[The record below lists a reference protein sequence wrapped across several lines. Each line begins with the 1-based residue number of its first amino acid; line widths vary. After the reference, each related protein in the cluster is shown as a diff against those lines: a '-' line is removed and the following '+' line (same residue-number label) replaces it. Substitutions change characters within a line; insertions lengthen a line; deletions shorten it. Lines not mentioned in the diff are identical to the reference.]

1 MTSSSAAANEPKRSE
16 SFEIGQQGGR
26 ATAPQQ
32 VARPKIEAGA
42 NLTTLGICFAVG
54 IVIWLLGFTLDLTT
68 IDDNYCKDE
77 KNHGKAWPLFSIFV
91 ATIVGIILQ
100 PLPMGAVA
108 LMGLGVAMITKT
120 LTFAQAFIAM
130 SSNVPWIIVLAFFFS
145 RGFIKTGLGSRI
157 AYMFVANFGST
168 TLGLAYSMV
177 AAELLMAPA
186 IPSVSARAGGI
197 FMPLC
202 KALCEA
208 CGSKAGDGT
217 EKKMGSFLFQACFQ
231 CSVISSA
238 MFLTG
243 MAANPVS
250 QSEAKKIGES
260 IGQDLNISWGTW
272 AIGALLPGLVNIL
285 LTPLIFYVLDP
296 PEIKESPEA
305 PQDAR
310 RKLEDKGPLSRQE
323 VIMGVSLGFTVI
335 LWMTG
340 DIIGVDSISA
350 ALVGLSVL
358 LVAGVITWKDCL
370 LENSAWDTLTW
381 FGALIAMASSLNDF
395 GLIAWV
401 SSSLK
406 TSMEGLGLSWQASYL
421 ILLLFYFYSHY
432 IFASGVA
439 HILAMYSAFVK
450 VAIDLGAPPMVTV
463 MSFAFLSNIM
473 ACTTHFG
480 IGSAPSFFG
489 AGYTPVSVWW
499 KNGFILSLISLTVW
513 IVVGFSWWWVLG
525 YFGEPNHAHTPTRTT
540 MV

>member
-1 MTSSSAAANEPKRSE
+1 MTSAAAPPATERE
-16 SFEIGQQGGR
+16 SLEIG
-26 ATAPQQ
+26 
-32 VARPKIEAGA
+32 ARSAQAAASVKQKLEGA
-42 NLTTLGICFAVG
+42 NLKTLGICFAVG
-54 IVIWLLGFTLDLTT
+54 IVIWTLGFAIDLESLSE
-68 IDDNYCKDE
+68 NYCKS
-77 KNHGKAWPLFSIFV
+77 KQNYGKAWPLFAIFV

-120 LTFAQAFIAM
+120 LSFAQAFQAM

-157 AYMFVANFGST
+157 AYMFVAKFGST

-177 AAELLMAPA
+177 AAEFLMSPA

-217 EKKMGSFLFQACFQ
+217 EKKMGSFLFQTCFQ
-231 CSVISSA
+231 CSVISSS
-238 MFLTG
+238 MFLTA
-243 MAANPVS
+243 MAANPVA
-250 QSEAKKIGES
+250 QKVAIEVGES

-272 AIGALLPGLVNIL
+272 AVAAFLPGIVNISIV
-285 LTPLIFYVLDP
+285 PLVYYVLDP

-305 PQDAR
+305 PRDAQN
-310 RKLEDKGPLSRQE
+310 KLAEKGSLSTPE
-323 VIMGVSLGFTVI
+323 MIMGGSLFFTVI
-335 LWMTG
+335 LWMG
-340 DIIGVDSISA
+340 GEALKVDAISA

-358 LVAGVITWKDCL
+358 LVTGVISWKDCL

-381 FGALIAMASSLNDF
+381 FGALIAMASSLKDF
-395 GLIAWV
+395 GFIGWV
-401 SSSLK
+401 SNLVK
-406 TSMEGLGLSWQASYL
+406 TTMEGLGLSWQGAYL

-439 HILAMYSAFVK
+439 HILAMYGAFVK

-489 AGYTPVSVWW
+489 AGYAPVAVWW
-499 KNGFILSLISLTVW
+499 RNGFILSIISLTIW
-513 IVVGFSWWWVLG
+513 MTVGMFWWWILG
-525 YFGEPNHAHTPTRTT
+525 YFDEPTQSHATIKSTI
-540 MV
+540 V